1 MRIESGYFIR
11 SKQAASRLRRAVF
24 VSLLF
29 HAILI
34 GGLTAVAQLWP
45 PDKISGPIEVLYVGK
60 REGKEG
66 VESTRLA
73 SLPPGDIAPKAAP
86 PKPKVEAPKPP
97 EPPKPQETRKPEPP
111 KPEPKKMPEPKK
123 EPEKKEVKKEPEKKE
138 PEKKEAKKEPEKK
151 APAKDVKKT
160 LPSLEPLADVKLD
173 DLTKDVELDDL
184 SDADIQVASRDA
196 QGAPGGGLANARVS
210 NRAQDG
216 YGDPRE
222 TESGISVRGM
232 PSILST
238 WAKQVQRNVLRYWN
252 APGGVSVG
260 NRTIISFTVSR
271 DGQLL
276 GEPQVAEPSGDAAL
290 DASGIQAVKVAA
302 PYPPLPVGFSGSQQE
317 VLFVFTVAG

>member
-11 SKQAASRLRRAVF
+11 SKQATTRLRRAVF

-29 HAILI
+29 HAALV
-34 GGLTAVAQLWP
+34 GALTAVAQLWP
-45 PDKISGPIEVLYVGK
+45 PQKISGPIEVLYVGK
-60 REGKEG
+60 RDAKEG
-66 VESTRLA
+66 IESTRLA

-86 PKPKVEAPKPP
+86 PKPKVEAPKPV
-97 EPPKPQETRKPEPP
+97 EPPKQEEAK

-123 EPEKKEVKKEPEKKE
+123 EPEKKE
-138 PEKKEAKKEPEKK
+138 AKKEPEKK
-151 APAKDVKKT
+151 DPEKKKEAKKDPEKKEPT
-160 LPSLEPLADVKLD
+160 KNAKKKVTELEPLADVKLD
-173 DLTKDVELDDL
+173 DITKDVELDDL
-184 SDADIQVASRDA
+184 SDREMQVASRDPA
-196 QGAPGGGLANARVS
+196 ETPGGGLANARVS
-210 NRAQDG
+210 NKAQDG

-260 NRTIISFTVSR
+260 NKTVISFTVSR

-276 GEPQVAEPSGDAAL
+276 DEPQIAEPSGDAAL

-302 PYPPLPVGFSGSQQE
+302 PYPPLPVGFTGSQQE